1 MALLKFDSADALD
14 DALDD
19 ATSVDWAE
27 YDLAAPLED
36 GTTPLEH
43 ALGRFEDCSVGVRA
57 QEGSFDGVGSI
68 THPVG
73 DLCEACVAMIEV
85 GAPKTEGVRQALQGI
100 AEDLA
105 DFKGCGESVGAE
117 PYIKD
122 AMRAAKAR
130 KLM

>member
-43 ALGRFEDCSVGVRA
+43 ALGRFEDCSVGYGCR
-57 QEGSFDGVGSI
+57 D
-68 THPVG
+68 P
-73 DLCEACVAMIEV
+73 ACW
-85 GAPKTEGVRQALQGI
+85 GRRGPR
-100 AEDLA
+100 
-105 DFKGCGESVGAE
+105 
-117 PYIKD
+117 
-122 AMRAAKAR
+122 
-130 KLM
+130 